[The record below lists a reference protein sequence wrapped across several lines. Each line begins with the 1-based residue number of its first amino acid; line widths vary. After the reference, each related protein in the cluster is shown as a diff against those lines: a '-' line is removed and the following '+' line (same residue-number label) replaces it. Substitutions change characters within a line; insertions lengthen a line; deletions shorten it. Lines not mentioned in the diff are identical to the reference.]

1 MSTDAQIPL
10 PKGCNYKYTGRNGR
24 LYGVR
29 QYRRPFIDEKGN
41 PQVHVSQTEVRM
53 TPRPYRGKSE
63 RREVIK
69 DRRERKLRTEI
80 CRDLALAS

>member
-1 MSTDAQIPL
+1 MSTDAHIKL
-10 PKGCNYKYTGRNGR
+10 PQGCTSTLTDRNGT

-29 QYRRPFIDEKGN
+29 SYRRLYRNHDGEVEHITNK
-41 PQVHVSQTEVRM
+41 TLVRM

-69 DRRERKLRTEI
+69 DRRKRKLRTEI